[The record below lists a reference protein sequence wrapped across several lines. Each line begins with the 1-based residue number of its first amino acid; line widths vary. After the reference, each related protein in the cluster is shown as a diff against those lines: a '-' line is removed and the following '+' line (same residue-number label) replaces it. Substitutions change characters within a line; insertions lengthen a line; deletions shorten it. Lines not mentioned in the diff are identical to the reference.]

1 MRNQSRIAACC
12 RPTVEQELKKADA
25 IIITYATDRQ
35 ETFSRL
41 RSHWLPEIRRLKLK
55 APICL
60 VGCKQDLRTD
70 RQPALEQVSSPVSW
84 AQIVRSLTGHVA

>member
-1 MRNQSRIAACC
+1 MLVRKSPAKFSR

-41 RSHWLPEIRRLKLK
+41 RSHWLPEVRRLKLK

-70 RQPALEQVSSPVSW
+70 RQPALEQVRAVSF
-84 AQIVRSLTGHVA
+84 LKM